1 MALNSDSYFSN
12 AIQGVP
18 QVGSDVNILETH
30 AAPKFALGTKFE
42 RQDGNVYRYAYVN
55 TATNAGTMVAADFS
69 DAGVVVTDNIVIDPA
84 SAVAVAGE
92 TIAPGAVGSHYVE
105 ITLAAVTANQF
116 AGGYLAIED
125 GSGEGFLYRI
135 KGNTATGTPASG
147 NIRIELYDPIKV
159 RLSPNSDI
167 IIAPCATNS
176 VVAATTATDAVA
188 VGVLCATTTASLPF
202 AWVQTAGTALCLQD
216 GTLAL
221 GDPLVMSR
229 NTAGSVMQFGGGGT
243 GFSSF
248 IGEAFVG
255 ECIQPGGTG
264 EYALIKLNLE

>member
-1 MALNSDSYFSN
+1 MALNSSSYFSN
-12 AIQGVP
+12 AIVGVP
-18 QVGSDVNILETH
+18 QVGTDVNVLETH
-30 AAPKFALGTKFE
+30 ANPKFALGTKFE

-55 TATNAGTMVAADFS
+55 TAVAAGRMVAADFS

-92 TIAPGAVGSHYVE
+92 SVKPGDVGSHYVQ
-105 ITLAAVTANQF
+105 ITLASISANQF
-116 AGGYLAIED
+116 KGGYLAIED
-125 GSGEGFLYRI
+125 GSGEGYQYRI

-147 NIRIELYDPIKV
+147 DIRIELYDQIKV
-159 RLSPNSDI
+159 RLSPNTDI
-167 IIAPCATNS
+167 IIVPQLTNS
-176 VVAATTATDAVA
+176 CVSATTATDAVA
-188 VGVLCATTTASLPF
+188 VGVLQADTTASLPF
-202 AWVQTAGTALCLQD
+202 AWVQTAGVATCLQD

-229 NTAGSVMQFGGGGT
+229 NTAGAVMQFGGGGT

-264 EYALIKLNLE
+264 EYAVIKLNLE